1 MKSIRFFSGLFLS
14 VFLLFLCA
22 CGEKEEEYILTAD
35 YEALVFEDGES
46 MFYELGTQYYQGN
59 ILRFTCDRQN
69 NVYRCE
75 EGGSTRL
82 YMTDVSDKYL
92 GLMADWWL
100 DSEGRLWILK
110 GDQVTLLD
118 ESGEVLRTITV
129 EGVAADICEGAS
141 GELFLQIQDPEKL
154 RSGVAKLS
162 EEDLYMEDVHW
173 QKEAILGIASGGD
186 GDVLLVSN
194 EGIYAYTFS
203 DNSKEWYV
211 KWAGSSYIP
220 QGMIPD
226 MKFYSDNYILLL
238 TEDDFEVS
246 LKRLSLA
253 DMGKQVL
260 TYKSIYVPYQIR
272 DMIEKF
278 NAESEEYYIRVEE
291 CPDSMSADVFWNKV
305 RAEIAAGHG
314 PDILDESTAGGLD
327 ALRRQGALVELTPY
341 LESEG
346 ILKEDYF
353 PYAFFPYGGD
363 EGVYGLACGEGV
375 RSYYV
380 DAQTAEA
387 VPGWQIDALLTFL
400 ENDTLDRVYSDY
412 FNSPGYLLYNW
423 LHGSDN
429 LQGCV
434 DWENMTCDFTGK
446 RFLKM
451 LQLANQYGFW
461 DGDAPENVLGK
472 DMWLI
477 LNFRYWG
484 EWQYDMALMNMVE
497 VGYPGEE
504 CGHPWVYPQDI
515 FAINQNSE
523 HKEGAWQFI
532 AMLMNEEGQ
541 YDLGINH
548 YTTYF
553 PSNKPAFLKVI
564 DYWEEKHPEYIVREV
579 DGVNWGFEVTR
590 ECMKELY
597 DMIESGMCVPPAADP
612 IIEIISEEAD
622 AYFVGDKTEEEV
634 IAIIQNRVQLYLD
647 EF

>member
-1 MKSIRFFSGLFLS
+1 MKSIRFFSGLLLS

-22 CGEKEEEYILTAD
+22 CGEKEDEYILTAD
-35 YEALVFEDGES
+35 YEALVFEDGEN
-46 MFYELGTQYYQGN
+46 MFYELGTQYYQGK
-59 ILRFTCDRQN
+59 ILRFACDRQN
-69 NVYRCE
+69 NVYWCE
-75 EGGSTRL
+75 ESGSTRL
-82 YMTDVSDKYL
+82 YMTGASDEYM
-92 GLMADWWL
+92 GLMANWWL

-110 GDQVTLLD
+110 ENQVMLLD
-118 ESGEVLRTITV
+118 ETGEVLRTITV
-129 EGVAADICEGAS
+129 EGVAADICEGTS

-162 EEDLYMEDVHW
+162 EEDLYVKDVHW
-173 QKEAILGIASGGD
+173 QKEAIAGMASGGD

-194 EGIYAYTFS
+194 EGIYAYTFA

-220 QGMIPD
+220 QGRVPD
-226 MKFYSDNYILLL
+226 MKFYSDDYILLL

-253 DMGKQVL
+253 DMGKQIL
-260 TYKSIYVPYQIR
+260 TYKSAFISYQIR

-278 NAESEEYYIRVEE
+278 NAENEDYYIRMEE
-291 CPDSMSADVFWNKV
+291 CPDSMSTAVFLDKLQ
-305 RAEIAAGHG
+305 AEIAAGHG
-314 PDILDESTAGGLD
+314 PDILDQSSVRDFYSLWQRGV
-327 ALRRQGALVELTPY
+327 LVELTPY
-341 LESEG
+341 LESAG

-363 EGVYGLACGEGV
+363 EGVFGLACGEGV

-380 DAQTAEA
+380 DARTAEA

-400 ENDTLDRVYSDY
+400 ENDTSGKAYSDY
-412 FNSPGYLLYNW
+412 FNSPGLLLWTW
-423 LHGSDN
+423 LRGSDD

-434 DWENMTCDFTGK
+434 DWENMTCDFTGE

-451 LQLANQYGFW
+451 LQLANKYGFRNE
-461 DGDAPENVLGK
+461 DDPENVLGR

-484 EWQYDMALMNMVE
+484 EWQYDMSLMNMVE

-504 CGHPWVYPQDI
+504 CGHAWVYPNDI
-515 FAINQNSE
+515 FAINANSE

-532 AMLMNEEGQ
+532 AMLMSEEGQ
-541 YDLGINH
+541 YELGLDR

-553 PSNKPAFLKVI
+553 PSNKPAFLKMI
-564 DYWEEKHPEYIVREV
+564 DYWDENHPEHIVREV
-579 DGVNWGFEVTR
+579 DGVNWGFEVTK
-590 ECMKELY
+590 ESMEELY
-597 DMIESGMCVPPAADP
+597 DMIESGMCVPSAADP
-612 IIEIISEEAD
+612 ILEIISEEAD
-622 AYFVGDKTEEEV
+622 AYFAGDKTAEEV
-634 IAIIQNRVQLYLD
+634 IDIIQNRAQLYLD

>member
-1 MKSIRFFSGLFLS
+1 MKSIRFFSVLLIN

-35 YEALVFEDGES
+35 YEALVFEDAEN
-46 MFYELGTQYYQGN
+46 MFYELGTQYYQGK

-75 EGGSTRL
+75 EGGGTRL
-82 YMTDVSDKYL
+82 YMTDVSERYL
-92 GLMADWWL
+92 GLMANWWL
-100 DSEGRLWILK
+100 DGEGRLWILK
-110 GDQVTLLD
+110 EDQVMLMD
-118 ESGEVLRTITV
+118 ETGEVLRTITV
-129 EGVAADICEGAS
+129 EGVAADICESAS

-162 EEDLYMEDVHW
+162 EEDLYIEDVHW
-173 QKEAILGIASGGD
+173 QKEAILGMASGGD

-203 DNSKEWYV
+203 NNSKEWYV

-220 QGMIPD
+220 QGRVPD

-253 DMGKQVL
+253 DMGKQIL
-260 TYKSIYVPYQIR
+260 TYKSTFIPYQIR

-278 NAESEEYYIRVEE
+278 NAENEDYYIRMEE
-291 CPDSMSADVFWNKV
+291 CPDSMSTAVFRDKLQ
-305 RAEIAAGHG
+305 AEIAAGHG
-314 PDILDESTAGGLD
+314 PDILDQSSVQDFYSLWQ
-327 ALRRQGALVELTPY
+327 RGALVELTPY

-346 ILKEDYF
+346 IQKEDYF
-353 PYAFFPYGGD
+353 PDAFFPYGGN
-363 EGVYGLACGEGV
+363 EGVYGFACGEGV

-380 DAQTAEA
+380 DAGVAEA

-400 ENDTLDRVYSDY
+400 ENDTLDRAYSDY
-412 FNSPGYLLYNW
+412 FNSPGYLLWTW
-423 LHGSDN
+423 LHGSDD

-434 DWENMTCDFTGK
+434 DWENMTCDFTGE

-451 LQLANQYGFW
+451 LQLASQYGFR
-461 DGDAPENVLGK
+461 DGDDPENVLGQ

-477 LNFRYWG
+477 LNLRFWG

-504 CGHPWVYPQDI
+504 CGHPWVYPQGI
-515 FAINQNSE
+515 YGINANSE

-532 AMLMNEEGQ
+532 AMLMSEEGQ
-541 YDLGINH
+541 YDLGLNPS
-548 YTTYF
+548 TTYF

-590 ECMKELY
+590 ESMEELY
-597 DMIESGMCVPPAADP
+597 DMIENGMRVPHMADP
-612 IIEIISEEAD
+612 VLEIIDEETD
-622 AYFVGDKTEEEV
+622 AYFEGDKTAEEV
-634 IAIIQNRVQLYLD
+634 IAIIQNRVQLYLN